1 MSGRIRDEVI
11 VSIRERLPIEQV
23 IGDYV
28 QLRPAGAGRMK
39 GLCPFHDE
47 KTPSF
52 NVNGNL
58 GFFHC
63 LAGETRVITWEGVRE
78 IRELAGGTHRVLG
91 RDANWVDAP
100 FRSFGIQ
107 RLMKIT
113 LGRNGQK
120 KEIFAT
126 DEHRW
131 FLRRSSKSRAEVLTK
146 DLRPGDRLVSVYPRR
161 RTTRTIPSA
170 FGIAHGI
177 TYGDG
182 CLAVDGARAAL
193 VGAKDAQLKQWFPRS
208 PMRKY
213 GDVRL
218 VFGLPRYFKTR
229 PSLDESTQYLY
240 GWLSGY
246 FAADGCVAK
255 DGTVMLNSAQRSD
268 LEFVRDV
275 CTRLGIGTYG
285 VTMQMREGLPAREP
299 SALYRVHLVNEDLD
313 ESFFQID
320 KHADR
325 FVEATKA
332 FSRRGWVVQSVE
344 ETDRVEEVYCA
355 VVEAGHAFVL
365 EDNILTGNCFGCGKS
380 GDAISFVRE
389 LDHLSFTDAVEVLA
403 RKAGVEVVYEQG
415 GAAPRQQS
423 SQRQRLLDAHK
434 EAAAFFVQQL
444 ASPEAEIGRAF
455 LRERGFDDASWLRFG
470 VGYAPNDW
478 EGLTRHLR
486 SKGYTNAELLAGGL
500 ATQGQRGTPYDRFRG
515 RLVWPIRDMKGDVI
529 GFGARRL
536 REDDQGP
543 KYLNTPETPLYKKSQ
558 VLYGVDLAK
567 NDIASRYKAVVVEGY
582 TDVMACHLAGETTA
596 VATCGTAFGVEHIQ
610 ILRRLLM
617 DQDEFRGRVIFT
629 FDGDEAGRKAAL
641 KAFGDD
647 QRFVTQTFVAVEP
660 GGLDPCDLRQ
670 QRGDLA
676 VRDLIAS
683 HVPLAEFA
691 IRSTL
696 ERFDLNIPEGRVQAL
711 AAAGPV
717 VATLKDWSLRDEY
730 ARRLAGWLGMD
741 EQAVLAKVRGGDAG
755 SGQSGGQQQRQ
766 PRRQAQ
772 PAARPDPRDPGLIV
786 EREVAKL
793 AVQRPA
799 LLGPEFDAL
808 DAVVF
813 TAPAYAAVRTAVAKA
828 GGAAIA
834 VGGPD
839 WVTKLQEV
847 AETDSVRDLVTEL
860 AVEALQ
866 IKDESDPR
874 YAGSLVARLEEMAL
888 TRQIQELKSRL
899 QRLNP
904 VEAATE
910 YNRLFGELIVLEQ
923 RKKGLRE
930 RGIGGL

>member
-1 MSGRIRDEVI
+1 MAWVRRCRASGWRWRWCWCLRWGSPTPPACRPARLTVNLRLHSPPPAARQCPQARVAARLESLDSGPRHFPGQHWHDLRRWSVSGRIRDEVI
-11 VSIRERLPIEQV
+11 ASIRERLPLDQV

-52 NVNGNL
+52 NVNVSL
-58 GFFHC
+58 GFF
-63 LAGETRVITWEGVRE
+63 
-78 IRELAGGTHRVLG
+78 
-91 RDANWVDAP
+91 
-100 FRSFGIQ
+100 
-107 RLMKIT
+107 K
-113 LGRNGQK
+113 
-120 KEIFAT
+120 
-126 DEHRW
+126 
-131 FLRRSSKSRAEVLTK
+131 
-146 DLRPGDRLVSVYPRR
+146 
-161 RTTRTIPSA
+161 
-170 FGIAHGI
+170 
-177 TYGDG
+177 
-182 CLAVDGARAAL
+182 
-193 VGAKDAQLKQWFPRS
+193 
-208 PMRKY
+208 
-213 GDVRL
+213 
-218 VFGLPRYFKTR
+218 
-229 PSLDESTQYLY
+229 
-240 GWLSGY
+240 
-246 FAADGCVAK
+246 
-255 DGTVMLNSAQRSD
+255 
-268 LEFVRDV
+268 
-275 CTRLGIGTYG
+275 
-285 VTMQMREGLPAREP
+285 
-299 SALYRVHLVNEDLD
+299 
-313 ESFFQID
+313 
-320 KHADR
+320 
-325 FVEATKA
+325 
-332 FSRRGWVVQSVE
+332 
-344 ETDRVEEVYCA
+344 
-355 VVEAGHAFVL
+355 
-365 EDNILTGNCFGCGKS
+365 CFGCGAS

-455 LRERGFDDASWLRFG
+455 LRERGFDDASWTRFG

-486 SKGYTNAELLAGGL
+486 SKGYTNEELLAGGL

-567 NDIASRYKAVVVEGY
+567 NDIATRYKAVVVEGY

-741 EQAVLAKVRGGDAG
+741 EQGVLAKVRGGEAPGEQAAG
-755 SGQSGGQQQRQ
+755 QTPRQ

-828 GGAAIA
+828 GGAATA